1 MEILNSK
8 KIVIKIGSSILINE
22 SGNLK
27 TNWVDK
33 LIEDVFYLIEKKI
46 QIIIVTS
53 GAIALG
59 CKFLKKNKKKLKL
72 NEFQAVAAVGQIEL
86 MNLFKKSFLKKK
98 IKIGQILLT
107 LDDTENRRRSLNA
120 KDTIFNLLKM
130 NIVPI
135 VNENDTTATSEIRY
149 GDNDR
154 LAARVAQISN
164 ADTLIMLSDIEGL
177 YTSNPNKNKNAELI
191 QKVTTIDSSIEKI
204 ATKST
209 SDYGSG
215 GMITKIEAA
224 KICVNSGCNMIIASG
239 KVNYPIKNIIKKKK
253 YTWFVPQI
261 NSFNAKQKWILGTI
275 KTKGSLEVDAGAA
288 NALLNGK
295 SLLPVGIVNVS
306 GSFQRGDTVTILNLD
321 KKKLGVGVTSYS
333 SEDIQKIKG
342 LKSQQ
347 INVILGYSSRGEVIH
362 IDNLVKEKNI

>member
-33 LIEDVFYLIEKKI
+33 LIEDVFYLIKKKI

-209 SDYGSG
+209 SDYG
-215 GMITKIEAA
+215 
-224 KICVNSGCNMIIASG
+224 
-239 KVNYPIKNIIKKKK
+239 
-253 YTWFVPQI
+253 
-261 NSFNAKQKWILGTI
+261 
-275 KTKGSLEVDAGAA
+275 
-288 NALLNGK
+288 
-295 SLLPVGIVNVS
+295 
-306 GSFQRGDTVTILNLD
+306 
-321 KKKLGVGVTSYS
+321 
-333 SEDIQKIKG
+333 
-342 LKSQQ
+342 
-347 INVILGYSSRGEVIH
+347 
-362 IDNLVKEKNI
+362 